1 MTVPV
6 AQEKSGRVLTHLW
19 VTLVTA
25 VAVAWFAAPEW
36 FDADTWSARLAEFG
50 AWAWAIFIVVSLV
63 RGLLERNTVRYYL
76 AVDAYLD
83 ALRLPREQQL
93 ERRLLDWFAATEQ
106 HPQQLRELDWETYVQ
121 MKRLEVKR
129 QQDRPP
135 GRR

>member
-1 MTVPV
+1 
-6 AQEKSGRVLTHLW
+6 
-19 VTLVTA
+19 VT
-25 VAVAWFAAPEW
+25 
-36 FDADTWSARLAEFG
+36 G
-50 AWAWAIFIVVSLV
+50 V

-93 ERRLLDWFAATEQ
+93 ERRLVDWFAATEQ

-129 QQDRPP
+129 QQDPQP